1 MKLPGSEWILF
12 PMMYVLVFR
21 PARNVVIATR
31 LCNKILYTSTDMK
44 NYRQNGYKNEAA
56 FQLRFP
62 CPFKFLSQ
70 V

>member
-1 MKLPGSEWILF
+1 MDFVSNDVRFSFQTCKKC
-12 PMMYVLVFR
+12 Y
-21 PARNVVIATR
+21 VIATS

-62 CPFKFLSQ
+62 CPFKVLKSGVNALF
-70 V
+70 